1 MKIPK
6 KTNRFC
12 PFCKKKTEQKIKLVG
27 TGGKRGTLTRGSISR
42 AKARGLGRGIG
53 NKGRWGSKP
62 AVTKF
67 KRKTKTTKKTN
78 IMYTCTICK
87 KSKYRAATRNKRLS
101 KQVQE

>member
-6 KTNRFC
+6 TTKRFC
-12 PFCKKKTEQKIKLVG
+12 PHCKKKTEQKIKIVG
-27 TGGKRGTLTRGSISR
+27 TGGKRGTLTRGSIAR

-67 KRKTKTTKKTN
+67 KRKTKTNKKTN
-78 IMYTCTICK
+78 IMYTCSKCK
-87 KSKYRAATRNKRLS
+87 KSTYRKSRRNKRTGKVL
-101 KQVQE
+101 QE